1 VAAQSNR
8 LTTAAAQVQGEM
20 APLLWAPD
28 PAGQLFDWQQA
39 ARDHAAIV
47 AGDE

>member
-1 VAAQSNR
+1 
-8 LTTAAAQVQGEM
+8 M

-47 AGDE
+47 AGDEQARSRLRCSIAFARPRP